1 MATASTK
8 GAGMTGDGQ
17 RWWRF
22 GRTTTVVRW
31 LVVAAAA
38 LMLLVLFIADN
49 FVVIEVRVF
58 TIHTTA
64 RLAWVLLLT
73 FSLGALSGIACYALW
88 RWRR

>member
-1 MATASTK
+1 MA
-8 GAGMTGDGQ
+8 GDEQ

-22 GRTTTVVRW
+22 GRSTTVVRW
-31 LVVAAAA
+31 LVVAAAL
-38 LMLLVLFIADN
+38 LMLLVLFIANN
-49 FVVIEVRVF
+49 FVLIEVRVF

-73 FSLGALSGIACYALW
+73 FGLGAVAGILGHALW

>member
-1 MATASTK
+1 MA
-8 GAGMTGDGQ
+8 GDAQ

-22 GRTTTVVRW
+22 GRITTAVRW
-31 LVVAAAA
+31 LLVAAAA

-58 TIHTTA
+58 TVHTTA

-73 FSLGALSGIACYALW
+73 FSLGALFGIAGHALW